1 MKDINKKIAVSKAT
15 LTCVNI
21 NTFDKILKDI
31 DKSIINANLIAD
43 CKLIIE
49 RLTKN

>member
-31 DKSIINANLIAD
+31 DKSIINTNLTLMCEILPLL
-43 CKLIIE
+43 KW
-49 RLTKN
+49 